1 MTGQQLEAC
10 SVDLLFR
17 AFSDRTRLRILAL
30 LRGGEMC
37 VGDLATILD
46 VAQPSTSRH
55 LAYLRRAGLV
65 TVRKCGLWK
74 FYALAPA
81 ESSFHRK
88 LIECLAGCLGE
99 VPEIQADA
107 TRAKR
112 SRQAGGCCPPP

>member
-1 MTGQQLEAC
+1 MKPARRDAC
-10 SVDLLFR
+10 AVDLVFR
-17 AFSDRTRLRILAL
+17 AVSDRTRLRILAL
-30 LRGGEMC
+30 LHGGEMC
-37 VGDLATILD
+37 VGDLVTILR

-81 ESSFHRK
+81 ESPFHRK
-88 LIECLAGCLGE
+88 LSECLTGCLGE

-107 TRAKR
+107 ARAERLRK
-112 SRQAGGCCPPP
+112 AGGCCPRP

>member
-1 MTGQQLEAC
+1 MKPKPSDTC
-10 SVDLLFR
+10 CVDLMFR
-17 AFSDRTRLRILAL
+17 AVSDRTRLRILSL
-30 LRGGEMC
+30 LHGGEMC
-37 VGDLATILD
+37 VGDLATILQ

-81 ESSFHRK
+81 ESPFHRK
-88 LIECLAGCLGE
+88 LTECLAGCLGE

-107 TRAKR
+107 ARAERIRK
-112 SRQAGGCCPPP
+112 AGGCCPHP

>member
-1 MTGQQLEAC
+1 M
-10 SVDLLFR
+10 FR

-30 LRGGEMC
+30 LHGGEMC
-37 VGDLATILD
+37 VGDLVTILR

-81 ESSFHRK
+81 ESAFH
-88 LIECLAGCLGE
+88 LQLTECLAGCLGE
-99 VPEIQADA
+99 VPEIRADA
-107 TRAKR
+107 VRADRIRK
-112 SRQAGGCCPPP
+112 AGGCCPHS